1 MVGGANQ
8 AAMLEI
14 FEYNPQKYGGMVL
27 VDIVVANIWMAM
39 ILFGI
44 GKKES
49 INKWLKA
56 DTSAIEL
63 KEKVTSFSNSTKR
76 IPNLTDYM
84 VLLAIAFGTVGLSHL
99 GRIYFRISN
108 IKL

>member
-1 MVGGANQ
+1 
-8 AAMLEI
+8 MLEI

-44 GKKES
+44 GKKNA

-56 DTSAIEL
+56 DTTAIEKL
-63 KEKVTSFSNSTKR
+63 KEKVTLFSNSSKR
-76 IPNLTDYM
+76 IPWNSFT
-84 VLLAIAFGTVGLSHL
+84 AI
-99 GRIYFRISN
+99 
-108 IKL
+108 

>member
-1 MVGGANQ
+1 
-8 AAMLEI
+8 MLEI

-27 VDIVVANIWMAM
+27 VDIVVANIWMADS
-39 ILFGI
+39 IWDW
-44 GKKES
+44 KEKS

-56 DTSAIEL
+56 DTSAIEEL

-84 VLLAIAFGTVGLSHL
+84 IF
-99 GRIYFRISN
+99 
-108 IKL
+108 

>member
-1 MVGGANQ
+1 
-8 AAMLEI
+8 MLEI

-56 DTSAIEL
+56 DTSAIEEL

-76 IPNLTDYM
+76 IPT
-84 VLLAIAFGTVGLSHL
+84 
-99 GRIYFRISN
+99 
-108 IKL
+108 